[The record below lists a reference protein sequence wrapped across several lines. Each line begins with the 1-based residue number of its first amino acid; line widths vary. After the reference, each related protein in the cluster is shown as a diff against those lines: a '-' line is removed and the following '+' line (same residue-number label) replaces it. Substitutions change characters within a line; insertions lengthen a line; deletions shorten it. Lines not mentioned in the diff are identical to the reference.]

1 MDIFFEAFRKCETH
15 LVTECSKSSID
26 NPYLTAALHRSEV
39 ITQLDGTTKIT
50 MEYRAKPY
58 NTTVE
63 DENMIFNVD
72 VQAVPLNANTLRIH
86 NERNLLK
93 FHEQEA
99 VRYLEYEENKL
110 NA

>member
-1 MDIFFEAFRKCETH
+1 
-15 LVTECSKSSID
+15 
-26 NPYLTAALHRSEV
+26 
-39 ITQLDGTTKIT
+39 
-50 MEYRAKPY
+50 MEYRTKPY
-58 NTTVE
+58 KTITE
-63 DENMIFNVD
+63 DENMVFNVN

-86 NERNLLK
+86 NERKLLK